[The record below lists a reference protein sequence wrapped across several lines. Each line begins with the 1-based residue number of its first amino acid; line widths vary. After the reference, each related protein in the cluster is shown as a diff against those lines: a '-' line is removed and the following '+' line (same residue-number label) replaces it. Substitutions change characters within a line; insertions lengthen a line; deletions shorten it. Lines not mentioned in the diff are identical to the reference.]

1 MKKIKIILSFCLV
14 FFSLLYGNINA
25 TNLNL
30 QSKYVGVYK
39 ADDMKLL
46 YGKNEEEVISIASM
60 TKIMTAIVSIEN
72 ISDLN
77 EKVTIDYSLIADKI
91 STDLAVCGIKDGQI
105 LTYYDLIATTLIPS
119 GADSALYL
127 ANIIFGDYDT
137 FISKMNDKAKDIG
150 MTNTSFDNPVGLDSE
165 NNYSTISDVAK
176 LLKYALENDTL
187 KEMMS
192 TSSYITSDGTLTVG
206 HTINKS
212 ASRSGVALNNI
223 LGGKTGTTGDAGICL
238 ASFSDDDGIK
248 LISVVAGA
256 SMYSS
261 RPHNIIDSENLFEYI
276 KNSYNER
283 DIISQGEDIIE
294 VKSAACNN
302 EIIKFYADKSIVRYE
317 APVDKSKLSY
327 EYIKNEN
334 PTNAIVKDTKVGEVK
349 VYYNGEYLETVDLK
363 LSENIDFKI
372 IDWAKNNLLGIS

>member
-1 MKKIKIILSFCLV
+1 MFYLIFCN
-14 FFSLLYGNINA
+14 NINA
-25 TNLNL
+25 VNLNL
-30 QSKYVGVYK
+30 QSKYVGIYK
-39 ADDMKLL
+39 AEDMKLL
-46 YGKNEEEVISIASM
+46 YGKNENEVISIASM

-72 ISDLN
+72 IADLN
-77 EKVTIDYSLIADKI
+77 EKVTINYDLIADKI
-91 STDLAVCGIKDGQI
+91 SDDLAVCGIKNGQI
-105 LTYYDLIATTLIPS
+105 LSYYDLIATTLIPS

-127 ANIIFGDYDT
+127 ASSVFNNYDT
-137 FISKMNDKAKDIG
+137 FISKMNEKAQEIG
-150 MTNTSFDNPVGLDSE
+150 LTNTHFDNPVGLDSE

-192 TSSYITSDGTLTVG
+192 MSSYITSDGTITVG

-212 ASRSGVALNNI
+212 ANRSGVALNHI

-238 ASFSDDDGIK
+238 ASYSDDNGVE

-261 RPHNIIDSENLFEYI
+261 RPYNIIDSENLYSYI
-276 KNSYNER
+276 KNNYEQR
-283 DIISQGEDIIE
+283 DIISQGEDIIQ
-294 VKSAACNN
+294 VRAIACENK
-302 EIIKFYADKSIVRYE
+302 IIKCYADKSIERYE
-317 APVDKSKLSY
+317 GTIDKAKLEF
-327 EYIKNEN
+327 EYTKINN
-334 PTNAIVKDTKVGEVK
+334 PSNVIIKDTKVGDVK

-372 IDWAKNNLLGIS
+372 INWAKKNLLGIS

>member
-14 FFSLLYGNINA
+14 FFWLFYGNINA
-25 TNLNL
+25 ANLNL

-46 YGKNEEEVISIASM
+46 YGKNENEVISIASM
-60 TKIMTAIVSIEN
+60 TKIMTAVVSIEN

-77 EKVTIDYSLIADKI
+77 EKITIDYSLIADKI
-91 STDLAVCGIKDGQI
+91 STDLAVCGIKDDQL

-127 ANIIFGDYDT
+127 AYTLFGDYDS
-137 FISKMNDKAKDIG
+137 FVSKMNEKASELG
-150 MTNTSFDNPVGLDSE
+150 LSNTHFDNPVGLDSE

-176 LLKYALENDTL
+176 LLKYALDNDTL
-187 KEMMS
+187 REIMSMS
-192 TSSYITSDGTLTVG
+192 TYITSDGTLTVG

-212 ASRSGVALNNI
+212 ASRNGIALNNI

-238 ASFSDDDGIK
+238 ASYSNDDGVE
-248 LISVVAGA
+248 LISVVAGS

-261 RPHNIIDSENLFEYI
+261 KPHNIIDSENLFEYI
-276 KNSYNER
+276 INNYEER
-283 DIISQGEDIIE
+283 DIISQGVDIME
-294 VKSAACNN
+294 VKALACEN
-302 EIIKFYADKSIVRYE
+302 ETMKFYPDKSIVRYE

-327 EYIKNEN
+327 EYIK
-334 PTNAIVKDTKVGEVK
+334 PTEVTETIVKGTKVGEVK
-349 VYYNGEYLETVDLK
+349 VYYDGEYLETVDIK
-363 LSENIDFKI
+363 LSETLEFEIVN
-372 IDWAKNNLLGIS
+372 WAKKNLFGIS